1 MLKIVALVE
10 KRDDLDWDAF
20 VEYWDEEHVKQI
32 EKVSTLQRYTI
43 APAINPGD
51 APYDGVAE
59 LYFESTED
67 IEDGFTE
74 ELDRRIREDE
84 ERFLDSVDTF
94 VAAEQTQIDET

>member
-10 KRDDLDWDAF
+10 KRAEMAWEDFL
-20 VEYWDEEHVKQI
+20 EYWDEEHVMVI
-32 EKVSTLQRYTI
+32 SEVPNLRRYTI
-43 APAINPGD
+43 APALKPET

>member
-10 KRDDLDWDAF
+10 KQDDLDWEAF

-43 APAINPGD
+43 APAIAPDD

-67 IEDGFTE
+67 IQAGFTE
-74 ELDRRIREDE
+74 ELNEAIQADE
-84 ERFLDSVDTF
+84 AEFLAGSETF
-94 VAAEQTQIDET
+94 VAAEQTQIDRT

>member
-10 KRDDLDWDAF
+10 KREGMGWRDF
-20 VEYWDEEHVKQI
+20 IEYWDEEHVTVISDVPNLK
-32 EKVSTLQRYTI
+32 RYTI
-43 APAINPGD
+43 APAVKPED

-59 LYFESTED
+59 LYFESTDD
-67 IEDGFTE
+67 IQEGFTE
-74 ELDRRIREDE
+74 ELDRKIREDE

>member
-10 KRDDLDWDAF
+10 KRAEMAWEDFL
-20 VEYWDEEHVKQI
+20 EYWDEEHVTVI
-32 EKVSTLQRYTI
+32 SEVPNLRRYTI
-43 APAINPGD
+43 APALKPET